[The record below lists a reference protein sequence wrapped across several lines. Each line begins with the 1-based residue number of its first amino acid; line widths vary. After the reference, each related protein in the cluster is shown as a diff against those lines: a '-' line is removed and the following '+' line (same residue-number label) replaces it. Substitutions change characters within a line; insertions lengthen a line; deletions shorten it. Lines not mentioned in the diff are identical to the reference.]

1 MVILICGKSWKI
13 CLVVCEHCSGGMYI
27 SAQNIYMYL
36 DGLGLG
42 AWEGVQHSSG
52 SGVEHSSGELYVSLF
67 ERRSLEALC

>member
-1 MVILICGKSWKI
+1 
-13 CLVVCEHCSGGMYI
+13 MYI